1 MACASGKSEEAISL
15 LIELGADYTATTI
28 NDSSI
33 FHLACLNGHDAI
45 VSQLLNMKIN
55 DESLLM
61 KVNSKGMHPLH
72 YAAAC
77 KTGGFCLE
85 LLMSLDIDVNMASYV
100 EGTTPLH
107 IAALNNRT
115 ACAQILF
122 SNGMLN
128 INLNILRFVEYI
140 C

>member
-1 MACASGKSEEAISL
+1 MASQQTPRDSKPPILDSQQTP
-15 LIELGADYTATTI
+15 DTATTI

-45 VSQLLNMKIN
+45 VNQLLNMKIN

-61 KVNSKGMHPLH
+61 KVNNKGLHPLH

-122 SNGMLN
+122 SNGMLK
-128 INLNILRFVEYI
+128 YMKDM
-140 C
+140 